1 MPILPEKKIRKDN
14 FGTIIN
20 KKNKKKVKIAFKTE
34 IEDIQYIE
42 SFKNYNIFNG
52 LPKTDTLIQQSENC
66 KCQSCQIW

>member
-34 IEDIQYIE
+34 IEDI
-42 SFKNYNIFNG
+42 
-52 LPKTDTLIQQSENC
+52 
-66 KCQSCQIW
+66 